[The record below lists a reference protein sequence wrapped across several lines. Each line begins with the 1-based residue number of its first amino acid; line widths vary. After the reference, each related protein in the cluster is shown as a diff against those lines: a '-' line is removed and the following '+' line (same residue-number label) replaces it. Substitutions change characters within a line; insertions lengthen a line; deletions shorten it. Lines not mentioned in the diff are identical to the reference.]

1 MIRNTR
7 DVSGWRQEDSRRL
20 NGASTR
26 VDTGGSRMTQHSDS
40 RFA

>member
-1 MIRNTR
+1 MTRNTR
-7 DVSGWRQEDSRRL
+7 DVSGWRQEDGRRP

-26 VDTGGSRMTQHSDS
+26 VDAGGSRMTQHPDS

>member
-7 DVSGWRQEDSRRL
+7 DVSGWRQEDGRRP

-26 VDTGGSRMTQHSDS
+26 VDAGSRMTQHPDS

>member
-20 NGASTR
+20 SGASTR
-26 VDTGGSRMTQHSDS
+26 VAAGGNRMTQHPDGSV
-40 RFA
+40 A